1 MADVILHD
9 HPAFRERYYE
19 IRREGLPVIYLI
31 PKKRATFYA
40 VLRVEIG
47 SYDRAYRDGEKIRP
61 ILRGTAHFLEHKLFA
76 NPDGSDAMER
86 LRDLGA
92 DANAYTTGTSTC
104 YLFNCRE
111 SFGESLKE
119 LLTFVSQPYFTREN
133 VEIEKKIILQEAAMY
148 GDSPSSRLFIASIR
162 RLYRD
167 HPIRDEIVGTPNAI
181 GAITPSRLYD
191 VYSAFYHTGNMQLFV
206 AGDLTPEDV
215 VAPLQDVSMPSRDGE
230 FRVSPAAEAGRVYKS
245 VKTLRRRVSKPLFNV
260 TAAFPER
267 DEDREERQRRMLAM
281 GIVNACLFSDSGS
294 LYGELKDKGL
304 LTNPLRWMTEWNPG
318 VCFFSVSGESASP
331 RKVFAL
337 IRERMRE
344 LIERGIG
351 DEDFS
356 RLCRAHYAETVSS
369 FDDAE
374 ELVDAFCDSMP
385 DWADPYEEASL
396 FGTLTADY
404 VNGVLRE
411 LYSPDRLNLTVVTAD
426 KENQTETE
434 DEE

>member
-9 HPAFRERYYE
+9 HPEFRERYYE

-40 VLRVEIG
+40 VLRVGIG
-47 SYDRAYRDGEKIRP
+47 SYDRSYRDGEKIRP
-61 ILRGTAHFLEHKLFA
+61 ILAGTAHFLEHKLFA

-86 LRDLGA
+86 LSDLGA

-111 SFGESLKE
+111 NFGESLKE
-119 LLTFVSQPYFTREN
+119 LLTFVSEPYFTREN
-133 VEIEKKIILQEAAMY
+133 VEMEKKIILQEAAMY
-148 GDSPSSRLFIASIR
+148 GDSPSSRLFVASIR

-167 HPIRDEIVGTPNAI
+167 HPIRDEIVGTPASI
-181 GAITPSRLYD
+181 RAITPSRLYG
-191 VYSAFYHTGNMQLFV
+191 VYRAFYHTGNMQLFV

-215 VAPLQDVSMPSRDGE
+215 LTSLSDVSMPSREGE
-230 FRVSPAAEAGRVYKS
+230 FRVASVAESGRVCKT
-245 VKTLRRRVSKPLFNV
+245 VRTLRRRVSKPLFNV
-260 TAAFPER
+260 ATAFPER
-267 DEDREERQRRMLAM
+267 YEDTQDRQRRMLAL
-281 GIVNACLFSDSGS
+281 GIVSAHLFSDSGT

-304 LTNPLRWMTEWNPG
+304 VTNPLRWMTEWNPG
-318 VCFFSVSGESASP
+318 VCFLSVSGESAEP
-331 RKVFAL
+331 RKVYEL
-337 IRERMRE
+337 IRERIRSLMDK
-344 LIERGIG
+344 GIS

-356 RLCRAHYAETVSS
+356 RLCRAHYAENVSS

-374 ELVDAFCDSMP
+374 ELVGAFCDAMP
-385 DWADPYEEASL
+385 DWEDPYEEASL
-396 FGTLTADY
+396 FKTLSTDY

-411 LYSPDRLNLTVVTAD
+411 LFSPDRLNLTVVMPN